1 MLLVLTNSADQT
13 ADYLLGKL
21 TTEHVRFDTDKL
33 HEHAI
38 IAYDHGPLIYTH
50 DRTYTPDQV
59 TTIWYRRPTALRVT
73 VSDDAAENRHACNEW
88 GAALEGFLAHVPTK
102 CWMNHPTNN
111 AAASAKTEQLTRATR
126 LGLAVPDT
134 IVTQDPERARDFIT
148 RHERVITKPLS
159 DGYVE
164 RPSGVDTLIYTSAIT
179 DDALTHLGLVT
190 RAPTLLQARV
200 NKTRDV
206 RITII
211 DEQAYAVAIH
221 RPDARGEQAVDVRA
235 DNMAGAVYD
244 HVTLP
249 RDIEDTLQELV
260 TSYRLRFAAIDMS
273 IDHDGK
279 WWFFELN
286 PNGQW
291 AWLDIVGGQHLW
303 ELFESSFQK
312 SRTRFTESRGFFS
325 ARA

>member
-1 MLLVLTNSADQT
+1 VLLVLTNSADHT

-21 TTEHVRFDTDKL
+21 TTEYVRLDTDKL
-33 HEHAI
+33 HEHTI
-38 IAYDHGPLIYTH
+38 ITYDQRPLIHTP
-50 DRTYTPDQV
+50 DRTYTPDLI
-59 TTIWYRRPTALRVT
+59 TTIWYRRPTPLRVT
-73 VSDDAAENRHACNEW
+73 VSDDAAENRHASNEW
-88 GAALEGFLAHVPTK
+88 GAALEGFLAHVPVDR
-102 CWMNHPTNN
+102 WMNHPTNN
-111 AAASAKTEQLTRATR
+111 AAASAKIEQLTRATR

-164 RPSGVDTLIYTSAIT
+164 RPSGTDTLIYTSAIT
-179 DDALTHLGLVT
+179 DDALMHLHLVA

-211 DEQAYAVAIH
+211 DDKAYAVAIH

-235 DNMAGAVYD
+235 DDMAGAAYE
-244 HVTLP
+244 HVTMP
-249 RDIEDTLQELV
+249 RGIENALQELV
-260 TSYRLRFAAIDMS
+260 TSYHLRFAAIDMS
-273 IDHDGK
+273 IDNDGR

-291 AWLDIVGGQHLW
+291 AWLDIVGEQHLW
-303 ELFESSFQK
+303 ELFENSFQK
-312 SRTRFTESRGFFS
+312 SRTESRGFFS
-325 ARA
+325 GCA